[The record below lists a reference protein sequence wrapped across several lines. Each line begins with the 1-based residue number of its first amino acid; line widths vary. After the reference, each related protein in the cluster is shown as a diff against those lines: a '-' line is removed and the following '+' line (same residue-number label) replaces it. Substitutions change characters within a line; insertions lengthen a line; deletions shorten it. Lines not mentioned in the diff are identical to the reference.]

1 MSRETVQAAIMFADV
16 AGSTRLYAEVG
27 DDRAKEA
34 ITVCL
39 EFLHQLTQ
47 QFGGRKIKTI
57 GDEIMC
63 QFPDADAAVNASLA
77 MQRGMAQVP
86 PGLSI
91 PLKIKVGLHFG
102 PMLEEAGDVFG
113 DAVNIAARMASIA
126 RADQIITTESTT
138 RFLSP
143 DLAGMTRQFD
153 AAPVKGIKGL
163 VHICEVVWEDHNVT
177 AMLTTPVG
185 GLGTDAQSLR
195 LKWQDR
201 SLILKAG
208 DNPCVLGRDLECGF
222 VVPSEYASRRHA
234 VIEHRRGKFVLIDQS
249 TNGTYVRV
257 DGDGSASEMY
267 LRREELPLMGSCG
280 LIGLGAS
287 LDVES
292 EHAVRFD
299 CL

>member
-16 AGSTRLYAEVG
+16 AGSTRLYSELG
-27 DDRAKEA
+27 DERASTA
-34 ITVCL
+34 VNRCL
-39 EFLHQLTQ
+39 EFLNQVAM
-47 QFGGRKIKTI
+47 QFSGRKIKTI

-63 QFPDADAAVNASLA
+63 RFPDADSAVNAALE

-86 PGLSI
+86 RGLDV
-91 PLKIKVGLHFG
+91 PLKIKIGLHFG
-102 PMLEEAGDVFG
+102 PMLEAGGDVFG
-113 DAVNIAARMASIA
+113 DAVNIAARMTSIA
-126 RADQIITTESTT
+126 RADQIILTESTT
-138 RFLSP
+138 KH
-143 DLAGMTRQFD
+143 LADELQQATRQFD

-163 VHICEVVWEDHNVT
+163 VHICEVVWEDQNVT

-185 GLGTDAQSLR
+185 GLGANSQSLR
-195 LKWQDR
+195 LKCQQR
-201 SLILKAG
+201 SIILQAG

-222 VVPSEYASRRHA
+222 IVPSEYASRRHA

-257 DGDGSASEMY
+257 NGESTSSEMY
-267 LRREELPLMGSCG
+267 LRREELPLLGSSG

-287 LDVES
+287 LEVVDEF
-292 EHAVRFD
+292 AVQFD